1 MTPPTGQVGIA
12 TTSRLVGYPGAVLNG
27 DEVVVRGWYT
37 LESRTSF
44 LFMEIAVKQGL
55 HPLECVVVVDPGG
68 GIHSLWSHPGMLH
81 LEVRW

>member
-37 LESRTSF
+37 FVSRTSLSSF
-44 LFMEIAVKQGL
+44 LEMAMKE
-55 HPLECVVVVDPGG
+55 PC
-68 GIHSLWSHPGMLH
+68 SY
-81 LEVRW
+81 